1 MNPYRFEKKFL
12 LDPWERDA
20 FMARLSRL
28 GCNEIYH
35 ERWVNNLYIDSLE
48 AEAYWD
54 NVDGLS
60 SRSKTRFRWY
70 GESQGRHP
78 IRAERKIKQD
88 DVNRKLTHDL
98 GELDTD
104 LAPLLLF
111 QQITQRIQENEAVD
125 FFHSLVLA
133 PSLINRYRRLYF
145 LNADHSVRITIDSDL
160 SYYNPNNGL
169 SAQAQDRIVIELKAP
184 AEHPIAQDLVPSQ
197 LYKSSKYV
205 DGLLATQPQF

>member
-35 ERWVNNLYIDSLE
+35 ERWVNNLYVDSPE
-48 AEAYWD
+48 ADAYWD

-70 GESQGRHP
+70 GEAAGIQKV
-78 IRAERKIKQD
+78 RAERKIKLD

-98 GELDTD
+98 GELDTRM
-104 LAPLLLF
+104 APSMLF
-111 QQITQRIQENEAVD
+111 QHITKRIKDLEASD
-125 FFHSLVLA
+125 FYHSLIQA

-145 LNADHSVRITIDSDL
+145 LNADESVRITIDSDL
-160 SYYNPNNGL
+160 SYFNPNNGL

-205 DGLLATQPQF
+205 DGLLATQLQY

>member
-20 FMARLSRL
+20 FIARLSHL

-35 ERWVNNLYIDSLE
+35 ERWVNNLYVDSPE
-48 AEAYWD
+48 ADAYWD

-70 GESQGRHP
+70 GESQGLHP

-98 GELDTD
+98 GELDTA
-104 LAPLLLF
+104 LAPLLF
-111 QQITQRIQENEAVD
+111 FHQITQRIQENEAVD